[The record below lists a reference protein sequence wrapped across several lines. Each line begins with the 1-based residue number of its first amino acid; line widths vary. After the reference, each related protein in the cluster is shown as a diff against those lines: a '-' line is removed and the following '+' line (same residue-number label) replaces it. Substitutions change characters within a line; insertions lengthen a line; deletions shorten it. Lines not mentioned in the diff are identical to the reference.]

1 MHRLLVVA
9 NQTVVGTHI
18 TSYVYE
24 LRKSHPEIDV
34 HVIVPATPRRTD
46 QGALADIGDE
56 DASGV
61 GRAGEQLAAAIAAL
75 ENVGANVKG
84 EVGAED
90 PMQAVNNVMEHN
102 SFDQILV
109 STLPLGSSRW
119 IKMDVPHRLRRR
131 YGIEVEHLVGPS
143 IIDWETRPAKRRET
157 ARILLVEDNHDDVD
171 LVSAALDRSDLDT
184 VLKVTS
190 HGRRALD
197 YLRDVGQENVDLIL
211 LDLKM
216 PLVDGHSFLEQLA
229 AEFDVDAMSI
239 VVLTTSDLLHDRER
253 AYALGVRAYVLKDPD
268 FRVFSDTLHS
278 LVGEFAS

>member
-1 MHRLLVVA
+1 MHRLLLVA

-18 TSYVYE
+18 TKYVYQ
-24 LRKSHPEIDV
+24 LRKSHPEIEV
-34 HVIVPATPRRTD
+34 YVIVPATPRRTT
-46 QGALADIGDE
+46 QGALVDVADE

-61 GRAGEQLAAAIAAL
+61 GRAEQQLAAAIAAF
-75 ENVGANVKG
+75 ENIGATAKG

-90 PMQAVNNVMEHN
+90 PMQAVNSVMERN

-109 STLPLGSSRW
+109 STLPLGTSRW

-131 YGIEVEHLVGPS
+131 YGIDVEHLVGTS
-143 IIDWETRPAKRRET
+143 IADWETRPAKRRET
-157 ARILLVEDNHDDVD
+157 VRILLVEDNHDDVD
-171 LVSAALDRSDLDT
+171 LVRAALEKSEQDT

-197 YLRDVGQENVDLIL
+197 YLLDVGQENVDLIL

-216 PLVDGHSFLEQLA
+216 PVIDGHAFLELLA
-229 AEFDVDAMSI
+229 KHFDVDAMSI
-239 VVLTTSDLLHDRER
+239 VVLTTSDMLHDRER

-268 FRVFSDTLHS
+268 FQVFSDTLHS
-278 LVGEFAS
+278 LVAEFSG